1 VTGVSRQ
8 KNGAITNMNK
18 FSYFAKYIIV
28 VLIGGLLNACSA
40 NSVLIRQDDQ
50 TFFKAEQQLQR
61 TEKTVDELKPEP
73 SERSLF
79 MQAEGFYRYR
89 FLPPERSTGK
99 YLAEAAAAIT
109 DFPGFQSL
117 AGSLDLQD
125 LRFRAPDSAVQLW
138 ETLLELHPQTNLRP
152 LTLYRLGWA
161 YRNVGVQGLPR
172 SSPEAF
178 NELIKEQPNSSLAA
192 FAKKAE
198 TVPWKSK
205 ETAAVRSLIPGFGQM
220 YLGETRNGLV
230 RLGIAVAAL
239 LVAAVPVYAATR
251 GHTSSWEVAA
261 GVGGLIVLS
270 FDFTTSYE
278 DAMHGVVRWN
288 ERAESEFNLANPSA
302 P

>member
-1 VTGVSRQ
+1 MDTFPYTV
-8 KNGAITNMNK
+8 
-18 FSYFAKYIIV
+18 KYIGMM
-28 VLIGGLLNACSA
+28 LIGGLLNACSA

-50 TFFKAEQQLQR
+50 TFSIAQQQLQR
-61 TEKTVDELKPEP
+61 TEKTVDEFKPEP

-79 MQAEGFYRYR
+79 LQAEGFYRYR
-89 FLPPERSTGK
+89 FLRPERSTGK

-117 AGSLDLQD
+117 AGSLDLED
-125 LRFRAPDSAVQLW
+125 LRFRAPDSAVQIW
-138 ETLLELHPQTNLRP
+138 ETLLELHPQTKLRP

-161 YRNVGVQGLPR
+161 YRSVGAQGLPR
-172 SSPEAF
+172 TSPEAF
-178 NELIKEQPNSSLAA
+178 DELIKEQPNSSLAA
-192 FAKKAE
+192 FAKEAK
-198 TVPWKSK
+198 TIPWKSK

-239 LVAAVPVYAATR
+239 LSVAAPVYAAAH
-251 GHTSSWEVAA
+251 GHHTSSLDVAA
-261 GVGGLIVLS
+261 GVVGLIVLS
-270 FDFTTSYE
+270 FDFTSSY
-278 DAMHGVVRWN
+278 DDTMRGVVLWN

>member
-1 VTGVSRQ
+1 
-8 KNGAITNMNK
+8 MNK
-18 FSYFAKYIIV
+18 LPYAAKYIGMM
-28 VLIGGLLNACSA
+28 LIGGLLNACAA
-40 NSVLIRQDDQ
+40 NSVLIRHDDQ
-50 TFFKAEQQLQR
+50 TFSKAQQQLQR
-61 TEKTVDELKPEP
+61 TEKTVDEFTPEP
-73 SERSLF
+73 SERGLF
-79 MQAEGFYRYR
+79 LQAEGFYRYR

-117 AGSLDLQD
+117 AGSLDLED
-125 LRFRAPDSAVQLW
+125 LRFRAPDSAVQIW
-138 ETLLELHPQTNLRP
+138 ETLLELHPQTKLRP

-161 YRNVGVQGLPR
+161 YRSVGAQGLPR

-178 NELIKEQPNSSLAA
+178 DELIKEQPNSSLAA

-198 TVPWKSK
+198 TIPWKSK

-239 LVAAVPVYAATR
+239 LAVAAPVYAASHG
-251 GHTSSWEVAA
+251 GHTSSLDVAA
-261 GVGGLIVLS
+261 GVVGLIVLS
-270 FDFTTSYE
+270 FDFTSSYD
-278 DAMHGVVRWN
+278 DAMRGVVLWN

>member
-1 VTGVSRQ
+1 
-8 KNGAITNMNK
+8 MNK
-18 FSYFAKYIIV
+18 LPYAAKYIGMI
-28 VLIGGLLNACSA
+28 LIGGLLNACAA
-40 NSVLIRQDDQ
+40 NSVLIRHDDQ
-50 TFFKAEQQLQR
+50 TFSKAQQQLQR
-61 TEKTVDELKPEP
+61 TEKTVDEFTPEP
-73 SERSLF
+73 SERGLF
-79 MQAEGFYRYR
+79 LQAEGFYRYR

-117 AGSLDLQD
+117 AGSLDLED
-125 LRFRAPDSAVQLW
+125 LRFRAPDSAVQIW
-138 ETLLELHPQTNLRP
+138 ETLLELHPQTKLRP

-161 YRNVGVQGLPR
+161 YRSVGAQGLPR

-178 NELIKEQPNSSLAA
+178 DELIKEQPNSSLAA

-198 TVPWKSK
+198 TIPWKSK

-239 LVAAVPVYAATR
+239 LAVAAPVYAASHG
-251 GHTSSWEVAA
+251 GHTSSLDVAA
-261 GVGGLIVLS
+261 GVVGLIVLS
-270 FDFTTSYE
+270 FDFTSSYD
-278 DAMHGVVRWN
+278 DAMRGVVLWN